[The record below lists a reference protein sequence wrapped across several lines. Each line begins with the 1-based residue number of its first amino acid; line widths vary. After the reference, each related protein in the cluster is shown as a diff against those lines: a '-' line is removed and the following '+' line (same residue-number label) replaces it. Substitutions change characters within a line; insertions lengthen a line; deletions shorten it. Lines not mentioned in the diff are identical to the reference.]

1 MALGVSLL
9 SSFEEP
15 KAARKKFLEFILQ
28 EEKFRQMVTGEMS
41 SLRKNLDDDFNR
53 QRTTLLA
60 AFNEELTRALK
71 TSSLSTSASASVDR
85 ANDVDLRSELERHR
99 RQLDDELSRRLA
111 DSVVDLKNELTLT
124 IKEQEKEL
132 LKLVV
137 KSKNGN
143 EVPKG

>member
-1 MALGVSLL
+1 
-9 SSFEEP
+9 
-15 KAARKKFLEFILQ
+15 
-28 EEKFRQMVTGEMS
+28 MVTGEMS

-99 RQLDDELSRRLA
+99 RQLDEELSRRLA

>member
-1 MALGVSLL
+1 
-9 SSFEEP
+9 
-15 KAARKKFLEFILQ
+15 
-28 EEKFRQMVTGEMS
+28 MVTGELS
-41 SLRKNLDDDFNR
+41 DLRKNLDEDFNR

-71 TSSLSTSASASVDR
+71 SASTSASASVER
-85 ANDVDLRSELERHR
+85 PSDVDLRSELERHR
-99 RQLDDELSRRLA
+99 RQLDEELSRRLA